1 MPMPEIVK
9 VRFKSRFQPGEWSP
23 REYSYYAAVPLKVG
37 DLVVVP
43 SKYGESV
50 AKVSQ
55 VHVDE
60 REVRDYRALP
70 DQPYIRLPCQ
80 YANGEMLINATRI
93 ATDTEIAGKEKE
105 LLSLCNLN
113 RV

>member
-43 SKYGESV
+43 SKYG
-50 AKVSQ
+50 
-55 VHVDE
+55 
-60 REVRDYRALP
+60 
-70 DQPYIRLPCQ
+70 
-80 YANGEMLINATRI
+80 
-93 ATDTEIAGKEKE
+93 
-105 LLSLCNLN
+105 
-113 RV
+113 

>member
-23 REYSYYAAVPLKVG
+23 REYSYYAAAPLKVG
-37 DLVVVP
+37 DIVVVP

-50 AKVSQ
+50 ARVSQ

-60 REVRDYRALP
+60 REVRDYLHVMQTISTRPIGREDDGTRSGRACGAP
-70 DQPYIRLPCQ
+70 TQMRL
-80 YANGEMLINATRI
+80 
-93 ATDTEIAGKEKE
+93 
-105 LLSLCNLN
+105 
-113 RV
+113 

>member
-9 VRFKSRFQPGEWSP
+9 VRFKSHFQPGEWSP

-43 SKYGESV
+43 SKYRESV

-60 REVRDYRALP
+60 REVRDYLHVMQTISTRPIGHEDDSTRSGHACGAFT
-70 DQPYIRLPCQ
+70 QMRL
-80 YANGEMLINATRI
+80 
-93 ATDTEIAGKEKE
+93 
-105 LLSLCNLN
+105 
-113 RV
+113 

>member
-60 REVRDYRALP
+60 REVRDYLHTRNTCRQTCGMLTRKRYAGAA
-70 DQPYIRLPCQ
+70 RLGWLGFHRTVSIFQKPKVRR
-80 YANGEMLINATRI
+80 L
-93 ATDTEIAGKEKE
+93 
-105 LLSLCNLN
+105 
-113 RV
+113 